1 MFKRPQRLTLL
12 LALSTLAA
20 CRGSIGED
28 KPGGGGPINGKTDPP
43 GGPAMPTPPPP
54 YEAISA
60 RAYAAKVKDLLTG
73 LPLQDDELQAVTANP
88 QALRGLIDAWMG
100 NVAFREKMME
110 FFKKAFQQ
118 TQLVPAD
125 LDEQLRLASGGINNN
140 DQRAMVRSVEES
152 FARTAM
158 SLIDERRPF
167 TEAVTTTK
175 FMLNVPL
182 MVALSYMDAAP
193 QDDVGRP
200 VQAGQW
206 LANKFGGRM
215 FKFTQTVNA
224 DPVTGLPRP
233 IPFEETI
240 NPASPNFMKF
250 NFTQPDPNQYKVCTD
265 PIVQM
270 GANAITS
277 VYRAL
282 FGGRQ
287 GCQGA
292 PSEKSLFTPED
303 WNTWRLVTVRQ
314 PAAGEERT
322 IFWDLNKLRDP
333 NTTEIVVAVP
343 RVGFLTTLAFFAN
356 WPTNPSNQYRVT
368 INQALI
374 VALGKSFD
382 DRATTVQVSETGVDA
397 QHVMPGTPC
406 YACHQLLDPMRDF
419 YKQSYSLTYFEQ
431 LSMLDPKAPALPN
444 EGVFNLDG
452 MQVRGKGVPA
462 LAKAMVEHP
471 LFATAWTQKVCQ
483 LANSSPCEESDPE
496 FLRVAG
502 VFKASNYD
510 WKVLLRELLSSPL
523 VTYAAR
529 TKTADTAG
537 VVMSIARRD
546 NYCDR
551 LGYRLGVRDLCNQKG
566 ESTLPRVAGQVKN
579 LSLGIPGSAYA
590 RADEKPVMPHDPN
603 LFFVSATEK
612 ICMAVSAQ
620 FVESGNT
627 ARWKV
632 TGKDA
637 AIAEFVSLIMG
648 VPPSDAASPKLIDIL
663 NRHYAAAVAAKETPA
678 DALRSAFTL
687 ACSSPL
693 AVSSGI

>member
-1 MFKRPQRLTLL
+1 MFKRPPRLVVL
-12 LALSTLAA
+12 LALSMVATAS
-20 CRGSIGED
+20 CRGSIGGD
-28 KPGGGGPINGKTDPP
+28 KGGGPIAGNTDPR
-43 GGPAMPTPPPP
+43 GGPGPTPPPP

-60 RAYAAKVKDLLTG
+60 RAYASKVKDLLTG
-73 LPLQDDELQAVTANP
+73 LPLDDGELQAVTANP
-88 QALRGLIDAWMG
+88 QALRGLIDTWMT
-100 NVAFREKMME
+100 NVAFRDKMID

-118 TQLVPAD
+118 TQIVATD
-125 LDEQLRLASGGINNN
+125 LDDQLQLASGGVNQT

-152 FARTAM
+152 FARTAL

-167 TEAVTTTK
+167 TETVTTTR

-182 MVALSYMDAAP
+182 MVALAYMDAAP
-193 QDDVGRP
+193 QNDVGRP
-200 VQAGQW
+200 VQQGYW

-233 IPFEETI
+233 IPYEDTI
-240 NPASPNFMKF
+240 NPASPYFMTF
-250 NFTQPDPNQYKVCTD
+250 NFTQPDPNQYKACTD

-270 GANAITS
+270 GPNATTS
-277 VYRAL
+277 VFRAM

-314 PAAGEERT
+314 PNAGEERT
-322 IFWDLNKLRDP
+322 VFWDLPKLRDR
-333 NTTEIVVAVP
+333 NTTEIVVAAP
-343 RVGFLTTLAFFAN
+343 RIGFLSTLAFFAN

-374 VALGKSFD
+374 VALGRSFD

-397 QHVMPGTPC
+397 MHVQPGTPC
-406 YACHQLLDPMRDF
+406 FGCHQLLDPMRDF

-431 LSMLDPKAPALPN
+431 LSTLDPKNPPLPA
-444 EGVFNLDG
+444 EGVFNMDG
-452 MQVRGKGVPA
+452 TQVRGRGVA
-462 LAKAMVEHP
+462 TLAKAMADHP
-471 LFATAWTQKVCQ
+471 LFASAWTQKVCQ
-483 LANSSPCEESDPE
+483 LANASQCQEDDPE
-496 FLRVAG
+496 FIRVAD
-502 VFKASNYD
+502 VFRSSNYD
-510 WKVLLRELLSSPL
+510 WKTLLRELLSSPL
-523 VTYAAR
+523 VTYTAR

-551 LGYRLGVRDLCNQKG
+551 LGNRLGIHDLCNQKG
-566 ESTLPRVAGQVKN
+566 ESTLPRVAGQARN

-590 RADEKPVMPHDPN
+590 RADEKPVTPHDPN

-612 ICMAVSAQ
+612 LCMAVAGQLVDNGATS
-620 FVESGNT
+620 
-627 ARWKV
+627 RWKWMA
-632 TGKDA
+632 KDA
-637 AIAEFVSLIMG
+637 ALADFVTLLMG
-648 VPPSDAASPKLIDIL
+648 VPPSDPLNPKLIDIL
-663 NRHYAAAVAAKETPA
+663 NRHYMAAIAAKEMPS
-678 DALRSAFTL
+678 DALKSAFTL

>member
-1 MFKRPQRLTLL
+1 
-12 LALSTLAA
+12 
-20 CRGSIGED
+20 
-28 KPGGGGPINGKTDPP
+28 
-43 GGPAMPTPPPP
+43 
-54 YEAISA
+54 
-60 RAYAAKVKDLLTG
+60 
-73 LPLQDDELQAVTANP
+73 
-88 QALRGLIDAWMG
+88 
-100 NVAFREKMME
+100 
-110 FFKKAFQQ
+110 
-118 TQLVPAD
+118 
-125 LDEQLRLASGGINNN
+125 
-140 DQRAMVRSVEES
+140 
-152 FARTAM
+152 
-158 SLIDERRPF
+158 
-167 TEAVTTTK
+167 
-175 FMLNVPL
+175 
-182 MVALSYMDAAP
+182 MDAAP

-206 LANKFGGRM
+206 LAAKFGGRN
-215 FKFTQTVNA
+215 FKFVQTVNA

-240 NPASPNFMKF
+240 NPTHPNFMKW
-250 NFTQPDPNQYKVCTD
+250 NFTQPDPNMYMACVD

-270 GANAITS
+270 GNNAVTS
-277 VYRAL
+277 VFRAL

-314 PAAGEERT
+314 PQAGEERT
-322 IFWDLNKLRDP
+322 IFWDLTRLRDP
-333 NTTEIVVAVP
+333 NTTEIVVAAP
-343 RVGFLTTLAFFAN
+343 RIGFLTTLAFFAN

-406 YACHQLLDPMRDF
+406 FACHQLLDPMRDF
-419 YKQSYSLTYFEQ
+419 YKQTYSLTYFEQ
-431 LSMLDPKAPALPN
+431 LSMLDPKNPPLPA
-444 EGVFNLDG
+444 EGVFSLDG
-452 MQVRGKGVPA
+452 MQVKGKGVGA
-462 LAKAMVEHP
+462 LAKAMAEHP
-471 LFATAWTQKVCQ
+471 LFAMAWTQKVCQ
-483 LANSSPCEESDPE
+483 LANSTPCDDSDPE
-496 FLRVAG
+496 FVRVAE
-502 VFKASNYD
+502 VWKRSNYD
-510 WKVLLRELLSSPL
+510 WKVLIREMLSSPL

-537 VVMSIARRD
+537 VVLSIARRD
-546 NYCDR
+546 NFCDR
-551 LGYRLGVRDLCNQKG
+551 LGNRLGIRDLCNQKG
-566 ESTLPRVAGQVKN
+566 ESMLPRVAGQVRN
-579 LSLGIPGSAYA
+579 LSLGIAGSAYA

-612 ICMAVSAQ
+612 ICMAVAGQ
-620 FVESGNT
+620 VVESGAT

-632 TGKDA
+632 TAKDA
-637 AIAEFVSLIMG
+637 ALGEFVSLLMG
-648 VPPSDAASPKLIDIL
+648 VPPSDPLNPKLVDIL

>member
-1 MFKRPQRLTLL
+1 MFKRPHRLVVV
-12 LALSTLAA
+12 LALATLAA
-20 CRGSIGED
+20 CHGSIGGD
-28 KPGGGGPINGKTDPP
+28 RPGGGPITGTNDPP
-43 GGPAMPTPPPP
+43 GGPAKPNPPPP

-60 RAYAAKVKDLLTG
+60 RAYASKVKDLLTG
-73 LPLQDDELQAVTANP
+73 LPLDDAELQAVTANP
-88 QALRGLIDAWMG
+88 QALRGLIDTWMT
-100 NVAFREKMME
+100 NLAFRDKMIE

-118 TQLVPAD
+118 TQIVAAD
-125 LDEQLRLASGGINNN
+125 LDDMLQLASGGINGN

-152 FARTAM
+152 FARTAL
-158 SLIDERRPF
+158 SLVDERRPF
-167 TEAVTTTK
+167 TETVTTNR

-193 QDDVGRP
+193 QNDVGRP
-200 VQAGQW
+200 VQAGYW
-206 LANKFGGRM
+206 LANKFGGKS

-224 DPVTGLPRP
+224 DPVTGAPRP

-240 NPASPNFMKF
+240 NPASPFFMTF
-250 NFTQPDPNQYKVCTD
+250 NFTQPDPNQYKACTD

-270 GANAITS
+270 GPNATTS
-277 VYRAL
+277 VFRAL

-314 PAAGEERT
+314 PNAGEDRT
-322 IFWDLNKLRDP
+322 IFWDLTKLRDP
-333 NTTEIVVAVP
+333 GTTEIVLSAP
-343 RVGFLTTLAFFAN
+343 RIGFLTTLAFFAN

-374 VALGKSFD
+374 VALGRSFD

-397 QHVMPGTPC
+397 MHVQPGTPC
-406 YACHQLLDPMRDF
+406 YGCHQLLDPMRDF
-419 YKQSYSLTYFEQ
+419 YKQTFSLTYFEQ
-431 LSMLDPKAPALPN
+431 LSTLDPKAPPLPA
-444 EGVFNLDG
+444 EGVFNMDG
-452 MQVRGKGVPA
+452 TTVRGRGVAA
-462 LAKAMVEHP
+462 LAKAMADHP
-471 LFATAWTQKVCQ
+471 MFATAWTQKVCQ
-483 LANSSPCEESDPE
+483 LANASTCEETDPE
-496 FLRVAG
+496 FIRVAN
-502 VFKASNYD
+502 VFKSSNYD

-537 VVMSIARRD
+537 VVLSIARRD

-551 LGYRLGVRDLCNQKG
+551 LGNRLGIRDLCNQKG
-566 ESTLPRVAGQVKN
+566 ESALPRVAGQAKN

-590 RADEKPVMPHDPN
+590 RADEKPVTPHDPN
-603 LFFVSATEK
+603 IFFVSATEK
-612 ICMAVSAQ
+612 LCMAVAGQLVDNGTTS
-620 FVESGNT
+620 
-627 ARWKV
+627 RWKAQ
-632 TGKDA
+632 TKDA
-637 AIAEFVSLIMG
+637 AIGDFVSLLMG
-648 VPPSDAASPKLIDIL
+648 VPPSDPLSPKLADIL
-663 NRHYAAAVAAKETPA
+663 NRHYMAAVAAKETPA